1 MNIGIIGLG
10 LIGGSY
16 GLAAKRSLPRVTLFG
31 TDLDPEHLKEAIALG
46 LVQKTLLEDQLS
58 KMDLIIV
65 AVPVDQTEQL
75 FLDLLDQLNDNCLVM
90 DVGSTKTTL
99 CQALELHPKRNQF
112 LATHPIAGTEFS
124 GPKAAFASLFEN
136 QIQIICDSH
145 KTRPDLLEW
154 AQQWFLKMKMEIR
167 EMDPQEHDKHLAYVS
182 HLSHI
187 SSFMLGKTVLEKEKD
202 EQTIFEMAGSGFAST
217 VRLAKSSPEM
227 WTPIFKHNKSNILE
241 VLKHY
246 IENLELFRTL
256 LIQEEYEELLNQLKQ
271 TNSITPILNGILNKQ
286 YNKS

>member
-31 TDLDPEHLKEAIALG
+31 TDLDPEHLKEALALG

-75 FLDLLDQLNDNCLVM
+75 FLDLLDQINDNCLVM

-136 QIQIICDSH
+136 QIQ
-145 KTRPDLLEW
+145 
-154 AQQWFLKMKMEIR
+154 
-167 EMDPQEHDKHLAYVS
+167 
-182 HLSHI
+182 
-187 SSFMLGKTVLEKEKD
+187 
-202 EQTIFEMAGSGFAST
+202 
-217 VRLAKSSPEM
+217 
-227 WTPIFKHNKSNILE
+227 
-241 VLKHY
+241 
-246 IENLELFRTL
+246 TL
-256 LIQEEYEELLNQLKQ
+256 
-271 TNSITPILNGILNKQ
+271 
-286 YNKS
+286 